1 MFYQK
6 SLVLIK
12 PDGVRRRLVGEI
24 LARFERAG
32 FKIHAMKLIEPT
44 RKIAEE
50 HYGEHRGKE
59 FYEGIVRYLVSAPV
73 MAMVIGGQKGIGRI
87 RLMVGNTAPSE
98 APPGS
103 IRGDYAHV
111 PMGGGFEVCN
121 LIHASANE
129 DDAERELAL
138 WFSDD
143 EIAEY
148 DTCDDAY
155 HGHAH
160 FHE

>member
-24 LARFERAG
+24 LSRFEHAG
-32 FKIHAMKLIEPT
+32 FKVHAMKLVQAT
-44 RKIAEE
+44 RETAEA
-50 HYGEHRGKE
+50 HYGEHRDKK

-73 MAMVIGGQKGIGRI
+73 IAMVIGGQKGIGRI
-87 RLMVGNTAPSE
+87 RMIVGSTAP
-98 APPGS
+98 ADATPGS
-103 IRGDYAHV
+103 IRGDYGHV
-111 PMGGGFEVCN
+111 PMGGDFEVCN

-129 DDAERELAL
+129 GDAARELEL
-138 WFSDD
+138 WFSED
-143 EIAEY
+143 EIVEY

-160 FHE
+160 FHD